1 MKQII
6 SLQQRALRFKINR
19 SVWNILPASGIAG
32 TASVKILCQLLF
44 ADPELFSDFGRF
56 QLTALDKF
64 IDRRLFDLQTVCD
77 LLSCVKFIHRY
88 LP

>member
-77 LLSCVKFIHRY
+77 LLSCVKFIHQY